1 MEACLGSVSVH
12 PTVLAAVA
20 RLTALATPGVAR
32 MSDARRLGRVLAHPG
47 WGNGVDLSVVDDT
60 ITVDVYVVAEPDV
73 NLVQLGQAVQAEV
86 ARAIRDMVG
95 MQVAAVNVHIQD
107 VDYPL
112 TE

>member
-1 MEACLGSVSVH
+1 MEPTLGSVTVH

-32 MSDARRLGRVLAHPG
+32 IGDIRRLGRALTHPG
-47 WGNGVDLSVVDDT
+47 WGDGVDLSAVDNT
-60 ITVDVYVVAEPDV
+60 VTVDIYVVAEPDV

-86 ARAIRDMVG
+86 CRAIRDMVG

-112 TE
+112 A